1 MKNLLAFAVL
11 LFISDAFAQA
21 AYKFKSDFG
30 AVQQQEIMKSTDS
43 LFYFLPN
50 IALNVSTNHLRPY
63 KEIPVDKSYQPGY
76 IEEQQKLLKQY
87 PGDAVI
93 YNNIANYYQNKGDFK
108 SAQENYTKALEH
120 LKLQPKAK
128 DSASYYSLRAIT
140 KLNLG
145 QDGIR
150 DIEKALA
157 INKSDSISQVFY
169 PLFLVGRQDF
179 SKARK
184 VVTDALEDKDNHMK
198 DFNYIMLGIVDMYDV
213 ASNYNGLNDEEE
225 AKLRNTDIAKIIDF
239 DANDKYMDKK
249 NPWYNRAKQMLGL
262 FNGIVKYSQGLEPGG
277 SFTPSQSDIAYMAAK
292 EEYFKKVLKEKN
304 ANLYGAYFSLGIINY
319 LQKKFTEANG
329 YFEKALLAFPKDKEG
344 FQFNTAEI
352 YDNMAGVYYITKNYA
367 KVKET
372 LLKKA
377 ALKPLNA
384 LMRRDVYLH
393 VAGISLE
400 QNNLAEAETN
410 AQLALESEDSFAANS
425 MLAYIS
431 FKRSYTL
438 SAEKYLQKAMAQISN
453 QEEVC
458 KALTMVAAIQ
468 LVNGSPDGAYAV
480 YNDHKA
486 YLEGYEC
493 DCGAM
498 LEKYAKENK

>member
-1 MKNLLAFAVL
+1 MKKLIAFVFI
-11 LFISDAFAQA
+11 LFISNSSAQT
-21 AYKFKSDFG
+21 AYKFKADFG
-30 AVQQQEIMKSTDS
+30 EMQQKEIIKSTDS

-50 IALNVSTNHLRPY
+50 IALNVSTSHLSAY
-63 KEIPVDKSYQPGY
+63 KDIPVDVTYLPGY
-76 IEEQQKLLKQY
+76 LEGQQKLLKQN
-87 PGDAVI
+87 PGDAAI

-108 SAQENYTKALEH
+108 AAQENYTKALEH

-128 DSASYYSLRAIT
+128 DSASFYSLRAII

-145 QDGIR
+145 QDGVG

-179 SKARK
+179 TKARK
-184 VVTDALEDKDNHMK
+184 VVTEALEDEDNHMK
-198 DFNYIMLGIVDMYDV
+198 DFNYVMLGMVDMYDV
-213 ASNYNGLNDEEE
+213 ASRFNGLSDEETDL
-225 AKLRNTDIAKIIDF
+225 LRNKDIAKIIDF
-239 DANDKYMDKK
+239 NANDKYMDKK
-249 NPWYNRAKQMLGL
+249 DPWYNRAKQMLGL
-262 FNGIVKYSQGLEPGG
+262 FNGIIKYSQGLEPGG
-277 SFTPSQSDIAYMAAK
+277 SFTPTQSDIAYMAAK
-292 EEYFKKVLKEKN
+292 EDHFKKVLKEKN

-319 LQKKFTEANG
+319 SQKKFTEANG

-372 LLKKA
+372 LLKKV

-384 LMRRDVYLH
+384 MMRRDVYLH
-393 VAGISLE
+393 IAGISLE
-400 QNNLAEAETN
+400 QSNLANAETY
-410 AQLALESEDSFAANS
+410 AQLALESEDSFGANS

-431 FKRSYTL
+431 FRRNYTL

-453 QEEVC
+453 QDEVC

-480 YNDHKA
+480 YNDHKS

-493 DCGAM
+493 DCEAM
-498 LEKYAKENK
+498 LKEYVEVSK

>member
-1 MKNLLAFAVL
+1 MKKLFAFVFLLL
-11 LFISDAFAQA
+11 LSNTFAQT
-21 AYKFKSDFG
+21 AYRFKGDFG
-30 AVQQQEIMKSTDS
+30 EVQQEEILKSADS

-63 KEIPVDKSYQPGY
+63 KEIPVDKTYQPGY
-76 IEEQQKLLKQY
+76 LEEQQKLLKQH
-87 PGDAVI
+87 PGDATV
-93 YNNIANYYQNKGDFK
+93 YNNIANYYQNKGDLK
-108 SAQENYTKALEH
+108 SAQENYTKALEN

-128 DSASYYSLRAIT
+128 DSASFYSLRAII

-145 QDGIR
+145 QEGVG

-198 DFNYIMLGIVDMYDV
+198 DFNYIMLGMIEMYEV
-213 ASNYNGLNDEEE
+213 ASKFNGLSDEETE
-225 AKLRNTDIAKIIDF
+225 LLMNKDIAKIIDF
-239 DANDKYMDKK
+239 DANDRYMDKK

-262 FNGIVKYSQGLEPGG
+262 FNGIIKYSQGLEPGG
-277 SFTPSQSDIAYMAAK
+277 SFTPTQSDIAYMAAK

-304 ANLYGAYFSLGIINY
+304 ASLYGAYFSLGIINY
-319 LQKKFTEANG
+319 SQKKFTEANG
-329 YFEKALLAFPKDKEG
+329 YFEKALLSFPKDKEG

-352 YDNMAGVYYITKNYA
+352 YDNMAGVYYMQKNYA
-367 KVKET
+367 KVKEI
-372 LLKKA
+372 LLKKV
-377 ALKPLNA
+377 ALKSLNA
-384 LMRRDVYLH
+384 MMRRDDYTH
-393 VAGISLE
+393 IAGICLE
-400 QNNLAEAETN
+400 QNNLVEAETY
-410 AQLALESEDSFAANS
+410 AQLALEADDSFAANS

-431 FKRSYTL
+431 FKRNYGL

-468 LVNGSPDGAYAV
+468 LVNGSPDGAYSV
-480 YNDHKA
+480 YNDHKS

-493 DCGAM
+493 DCEAM
-498 LEKYAKENK
+498 LERYVVE